1 MSNINYSIII
11 PHKNI
16 PQLLQRCLDSIP
28 IRDDVQ
34 VIVVDDNSDADKVDF
49 NNFPKWKGKNYE
61 YYLTKEGKGAG
72 YARNVGLE
80 HTKGEW
86 LLFADADDEFVT
98 PHLSELL
105 DASKDKYDVICW
117 PTEIKNTNGTI
128 EPYTMSW
135 RYGKETFNLDLY
147 GQHKIY
153 DNYIPDILYILYA
166 PWHKMMKRSIII
178 KNSISYTEIP
188 ACNDIY
194 FSTCLATQTTNIG
207 IYSDVVYTYIRRIN
221 SISEVDI
228 YKQKGTQRLEFHLKE
243 LFKVQRIL
251 YKLNK
256 DRYLEVELGYVF
268 DLLEKISIKKTL
280 LFCLVQMKEVSP
292 VIGFKSLKKYMT
304 YHNSKILFSSFFNRL
319 FHK

>member
-1 MSNINYSIII
+1 MNNINYSIII

-34 VIVVDDNSDADKVDF
+34 VIVVDDNSDTDKVNFD
-49 NNFPKWKGKNYE
+49 NFPKWKGKNYE

-72 YARNVGLE
+72 YARNVGIK
-80 HTKGEW
+80 HAIGKW
-86 LLFADADDEFVT
+86 LLFADADDEYST
-98 PHLSELL
+98 ANLAKLL
-105 DASKDKYDVICW
+105 DVQKDKYDVICW
-117 PTEIKNTNGTI
+117 PTEIKNTNGTT

-304 YHNSKILFSSFFNRL
+304 YHNSKILFFSFFNRL